1 MEGLNCLRVLIGPI
15 RKPDP
20 HAQPTLVLEAQA
32 DRLEALRLQL
42 GPQSNHPMLVM
53 RQAVLAASSETDIT
67 WFRFNDA
74 RLNGVVPLER
84 LQPHY
89 PNLQLV
95 GQDTLP
101 AHTLADVLNAWPA
114 TSEGQ
119 NCIELSIGQGDPLQ
133 MLGGAGAWLH
143 RLQRIQLI
151 GPRANEL
158 WREGCDSWLQHQG
171 FRPDPHNP
179 LSWSLDADAVRLI
192 QQQAEIDALRQ
203 RLEQE
208 QQQHSER
215 EDRLQAA
222 LRHVFPYSTYRD
234 KRPELDA
241 FNDQDLVE
249 HFVNNGIDKDMNLQ
263 FSEVASELQQLR
275 VDQAANAARFEL
287 LRKKTRD
294 TAQQLDLLK
303 DLLARV
309 MMNPCAPG

>member
-1 MEGLNCLRVLIGPI
+1 MEGLNCLRVLIGPT

-32 DRLEALRLQL
+32 ERLEALRLQL
-42 GPQSNHPMLVM
+42 GPQPDHCGLVM

-84 LQPHY
+84 LQPLY

-101 AHTLADVLNAWPA
+101 AHTLADALNTWPA
-114 TSEGQ
+114 ANDGQ
-119 NCIELSIGQGDPLQ
+119 QGIDLSIGQGDPLQ
-133 MLGGAGAWLH
+133 VLGGAGAWLH

-158 WREGCDSWLQHQG
+158 WREGCDSWLQQQG

-179 LSWSLDADAVRLI
+179 LSWSLDANAVRLI
-192 QQQAEIDALRQ
+192 QQQAEIESLRQ
-203 RLEQE
+203 RQEQE
-208 QQQHSER
+208 QQQHAER
-215 EDRLQAA
+215 EARLHVA
-222 LRHVFPYSTYRD
+222 LRHVFPYSSYRD
-234 KRPELDA
+234 KRPDLDA

-249 HFVNNGIDKDMNLQ
+249 HFVNQGINENVSLE
-263 FSEVASELQQLR
+263 FSAVASELQQLR
-275 VDQAANAARFEL
+275 ADLAANAARIEL
-287 LRKKTRD
+287 LREKSRH

-303 DLLARV
+303 DLLVRA